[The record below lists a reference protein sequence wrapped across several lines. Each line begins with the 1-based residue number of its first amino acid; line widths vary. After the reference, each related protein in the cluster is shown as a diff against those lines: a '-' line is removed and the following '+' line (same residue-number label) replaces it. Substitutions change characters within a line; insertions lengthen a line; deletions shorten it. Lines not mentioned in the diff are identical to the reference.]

1 MKKFN
6 GTRALMVIH
15 LILVLLLPFMFTQM
29 GGCQE
34 KETMAMNLGP
44 EVTAEE
50 LDHAIA
56 TPLAN
61 SDPTSIRLGEA
72 FVISET
78 QELGVGTSYAILSD
92 TAQTVVER
100 VENASEVLLTVIE
113 HKQKYVNGEV
123 QKTSTEIPYRIEKG
137 APIASSVSATHRT
150 ESASDIQKFRPE
162 IVNLL
167 QERTAQTFLS
177 QLKRRAIA
185 SEAANEAMKAQRGL
199 SASENKVTYHGLK
212 VVVAKESP
220 PPLVQQQPNCD
231 GIPECKITVH
241 RVTFDMVFWENGKPD
256 RMHWELAMSPDA
268 PYLAGMMNK
277 CVTGLA
283 HLAENQGDILVK
295 QCLPVVNF
303 RYGQQP

>member
-1 MKKFN
+1 MRKFN
-6 GTRALMVIH
+6 GARALMVIH
-15 LILVLLLPFMFTQM
+15 LVLVLLLPFMFTQM

-34 KETMAMNLGP
+34 KETLALNLGP
-44 EVTAEE
+44 EATPEE
-50 LDHAIA
+50 LDKAIA
-56 TPLAN
+56 TPLAG

-92 TAQTVVER
+92 TAQTVIER
-100 VENASEVLLTVIE
+100 IENASEVFLTVIE

-137 APIASSVSATHRT
+137 APVASPLSSANSPSE
-150 ESASDIQKFRPE
+150 ESSTSKLRPE
-162 IVNLL
+162 VTRLL
-167 QERTAQTFLS
+167 QSEGLDRTPLAFLS
-177 QLKRRAIA
+177 QLHARTIA
-185 SEAANEAMKAQRGL
+185 SEAMKAQNGV
-199 SASENKVTYHGLK
+199 SASDSKVTYHGLK
-212 VVVAKESP
+212 VVVTKEAP
-220 PPLVQQQPNCD
+220 PQLVQNQENC
-231 GIPECKITVH
+231 GGTPECKITVH

-256 RMHWELAMSPDA
+256 RVHWELAMSPDA

-283 HLAENQGDILVK
+283 HLSENQGDILVK

-303 RYGQQP
+303 R